1 MLGVLVDLYFHLAL
15 GCLEA
20 LQGGLQGFNVGERYR
35 VEEIEPKKR
44 TPWARIYW
52 RVWPVEGS
60 HYQTCGVALFNQF
73 FKVIE

>member
-1 MLGVLVDLYFHLAL
+1 MIATCIEHPQG
-15 GCLEA
+15 
-20 LQGGLQGFNVGERYR
+20 QGGLQGFQLGECYC

-73 FKVIE
+73 FRIIE